1 MNECPVCGVK
11 IAEDGTGVL
20 TLAGSTPID
29 PITVVHDGVTYF
41 FDSEDCKVTFE
52 SNPYLFTER
61 KMI

>member
-11 IAEDGTGVL
+11 ISEDGSEVL
-20 TLAGSTPID
+20 LLSVASSIEPVS
-29 PITVVHDGVTYF
+29 VVFDGVTYF
-41 FDSEDCKVTFE
+41 FDSEDCKSTFE